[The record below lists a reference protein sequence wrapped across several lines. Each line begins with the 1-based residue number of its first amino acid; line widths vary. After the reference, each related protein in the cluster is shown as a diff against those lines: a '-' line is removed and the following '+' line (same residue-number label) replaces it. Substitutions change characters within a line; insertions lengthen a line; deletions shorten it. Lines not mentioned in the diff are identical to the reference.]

1 MNFKEISINEALSVY
16 PLMAQL
22 RPHLSEAQ
30 FVDLFKNAQQSGGY
44 KLLGLF
50 KKDRCVGLM
59 GYRILFDFVHG
70 KHLYIDDLVV
80 DETLR
85 STGIGGKLLAH
96 SKEIA
101 KQNQCHRL
109 RLCTGND
116 NHKGMKFYEKNGW
129 EQRAVV
135 YKTKLAEA
143 P

>member
-1 MNFKEISINEALSVY
+1 VTLKDIQENQLTDVY

-30 FVDLFKNAQQSGGY
+30 FVELFKNAQQLNGY
-44 KLLGLF
+44 QLLGAYMGG
-50 KKDRCVGLM
+50 RCVGLL

-70 KHLYIDDLVV
+70 KHIYIDDLVV
-80 DETLR
+80 DEKVR
-85 STGIGGKLLAH
+85 STGIGARLLEHSKLLA
-96 SKEIA
+96 K
-101 KQNQCHRL
+101 KNGCQRL

-116 NHKGMKFYEKNGW
+116 NQKGMRFYERNGW

-135 YKTKLAEA
+135 YKSKITEA